1 MISSSLLKHKFAGI
15 FLEPAGCSRLNMD
28 ETSSDW
34 IPAASMN
41 HWHGRRWQMVSLG
54 KKAYAMGGFRDYG
67 NNAGCPVDIG
77 LQVMERYDE
86 DTNMWSDVAPYP
98 INIHNHCMAPDE
110 ETGRIWVIGG
120 RYISGTT
127 GHDRGDL
134 RYYEVEC
141 RIHQV
146 SNLKSQASTNT
157 WHGNWNMRWHRGHHA
172 CGIIKLAYNDEK
184 RLYVF
189 GGWHGGWRLKDF

>member
-1 MISSSLLKHKFAGI
+1 MISNSLLKHKFAGI

-54 KKAYAMGGFRDYG
+54 KKAYAMGGFRDYS
-67 NNAGCPVDIG
+67 NSVGCPVDIG

-86 DTNMWSDVAPYP
+86 DTNMWTDVAPYP

-127 GHDRGDL
+127 GHDTGDL
-134 RYYEVEC
+134 RYYEVDVEFIKSATLNPRRQQTPGMETGTC
-141 RIHQV
+141 DGIEATTRV
-146 SNLKSQASTNT
+146 VSSNLLTMTRRGSMCLEA
-157 WHGNWNMRWHRGHHA
+157 GMRA
-172 CGIIKLAYNDEK
+172 
-184 RLYVF
+184 
-189 GGWHGGWRLKDF
+189 GG